1 MAALKNPIFDTAT
14 TLGKILGFL
23 AVSGIC
29 GVLVAGLMVPAVAV
43 TGTTASNSISFF
55 DNLPGELKI
64 DAPAQS
70 TKVLANDGSV
80 LATFYDQ
87 NRQQVGLD
95 AMSPFIKEGIVAI
108 EDSRFYEH
116 GGIDSTGILRALVAT
131 AQGGRQGASTLT
143 QQYVNNV
150 IIQAQEAKGNTAAIK
165 FGDQKTVGDKVR
177 EMKLA
182 IALEKKYSKDEIL
195 RGYLNIVYFANGAY
209 GIEAA
214 ANLYFGVSAKDLTLP
229 QAALLAGVVNWP
241 EHYDPIHDPANALG
255 RRNMVLDKLLQ
266 SGKITKADHDA
277 AVATPVTLNV
287 QPSKQGCTSAASAP
301 YFCAYVRQVILNSNA
316 YGSTPED
323 RQKFLD
329 RGGLTIKTT
338 LDPRLQTA
346 AQNQVNDT
354 QPADDPSQK
363 GTSLVTV
370 EPGTGKILAMAQN
383 TVYSNVDA
391 LGNTNLNFNVDQ
403 GDGGGAGFQPGS
415 TMKVVTFTEW
425 LNEGHSMNEVVD
437 ASKRLYPGN
446 FPWKAT
452 CMPDKHYFGAY
463 DPAEPG
469 SFLLPNDEPGDYQQM
484 TVLKG
489 ITRSIN
495 TATFASAA
503 KLDLCGLNNV
513 GQTMGLHDA
522 TDGTPLDWTSQIS
535 SLIGGGKN
543 VSPLTMANGF
553 ATFAS
558 GGIFCNPTGIVSITD
573 YQNKTYPVPGSDC
586 KQTIKPEVAAGVN
599 YALQNVVKEGS
610 GYGLGIPGTPVG
622 AKTGTTD
629 GSEQTWFIGY
639 TPKLATASWWGY
651 WKEGATRYALDYTY
665 KGKFYP
671 QVDGA
676 YIAGPQWQKYMKQ
689 AVTFYPGGSFTAP
702 PPSMLGAP
710 TAPRQQTPA
719 PSSPAT
725 NPAAPASAPA
735 PSAPAPPAPA
745 ASPAS
750 APPAPPASA
759 PATAAATP

>member
-1 MAALKNPIFDTAT
+1 MAALKNPLFDTAT

-43 TGTTASNSISFF
+43 TGTTASNSISYF
-55 DNLPGELKI
+55 DDLPSELKI
-64 DAPAQS
+64 DAPSQS

-80 LATFYDQ
+80 IATFYDQ
-87 NRQQVGLD
+87 NRVQVGLD
-95 AMSPFIKEGIVAI
+95 AMSPFIKEGVIAI

-150 IIQAQEAKGNTAAIK
+150 IIATQEANGQSDQIK
-165 FGDQKTVGDKVR
+165 FGADKTIGDKVR
-177 EMKLA
+177 EMKLS
-182 IALEKKYSKDEIL
+182 IALEKKYSKDDIL
-195 RGYLNIVYFANGAY
+195 KGYLNIVYFANGAY

-229 QAALLAGVVNWP
+229 EAAMLAGVVNSP
-241 EHYDPIHDPANALG
+241 TYYDPVKEPDHALA
-255 RRNMVLDKLLQ
+255 RRNLVLDKLLQ
-266 SGKITKADHDA
+266 TGKISQADHDA
-277 AVATPVTLNV
+277 AVASPIALNL
-287 QPSKQGCTSAASAP
+287 QPSKQGCISAASAP
-301 YFCAYVRQVILNSNA
+301 YFCDYVRHTILNNSA
-316 YGSTPED
+316 YGSTPEE

-329 RGGLTIKTT
+329 RGGLTIQTT

-354 QPADDPSQK
+354 QPADDPNQK
-363 GTSLVTV
+363 GTSLTTV
-370 EPGTGKILAMAQN
+370 EPGTGKILSMAQN
-383 TVYSNVDA
+383 TIYSNVEA

-415 TMKVVTFTEW
+415 TMKTVTFAEW
-425 LNEGHSMNEVVD
+425 LNEGHSMNETVD
-437 ASKRLYPGN
+437 ASRRLYPGN

-452 CMPDKHYFGAY
+452 CVPDQHYFGAY
-463 DPAEPG
+463 DPSEPG
-469 SFLLPNDEPGDYQQM
+469 SFLLPNDEPGYYSPM
-484 TVLKG
+484 TVLNG
-489 ITRSIN
+489 ITKSIN

-503 KLDLCGLNNV
+503 KLDLCGLNSM
-513 GQTMGLHDA
+513 GTAMGLHDA
-522 TDGTPLDWTSQIS
+522 GNGTALDWTSTIS

-558 GGIFCNPTGIVSITD
+558 GGVYCNPTAITSITD
-573 YQNKTYPVPGSDC
+573 YQNKTYPVPGADC

-599 YALQNVVKEGS
+599 YALQDVVTKGS
-610 GYGLGIPGTPVG
+610 AYGLGIGTPAA

-629 GSEQTWFIGY
+629 GSEQTWVIGY

-651 WKEGATRYALDYTY
+651 WKEGATRYATDYTY

-676 YIAGPQWQKYMKQ
+676 YIAGPQWQNYMKQ
-689 AVTFYPGGSFTAP
+689 AVQFYPGGTFVAPPTNLLAPPSNGRSTPPSSSPPATTAP
-702 PPSMLGAP
+702 K
-710 TAPRQQTPA
+710 Q
-719 PSSPAT
+719 
-725 NPAAPASAPA
+725 
-735 PSAPAPPAPA
+735 
-745 ASPAS
+745 
-750 APPAPPASA
+750 
-759 PATAAATP
+759 